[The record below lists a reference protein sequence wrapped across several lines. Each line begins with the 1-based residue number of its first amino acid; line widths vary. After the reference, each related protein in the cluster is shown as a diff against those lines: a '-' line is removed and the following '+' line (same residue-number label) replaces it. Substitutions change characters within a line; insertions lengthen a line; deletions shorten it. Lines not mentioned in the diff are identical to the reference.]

1 MAGEPTGLLHAGGA
15 ASLPGAGNT
24 WIDSLREAG
33 ARRFTGLGLPT
44 RKVEDW
50 KYTDLRALSGSTWDL
65 PVEPA
70 DLANIEDDASA
81 VLVNGCW
88 MRGHRPLPDGVELV
102 SLARAIEDG
111 DEVVRHHL
119 GSVASLARKH
129 FVALNTAWLADGLV
143 LKVADGV
150 TIDEPLRI
158 TLAGAPGAQRLAWH
172 PRNLIVLGREASLTL
187 VVNHVGTGDYLANLV
202 EEVVLERGARLRH
215 YRVQDDSPDAVNVST
230 TEVKV
235 AGDATYE
242 NFVLA
247 TGAGVGRNQIA
258 VELGEPG
265 ASVRLDG
272 ACLGR
277 HRQQLDTTTVI
288 DHAAPRCT
296 SREAYR
302 YILDDSAKGIFQGR
316 VTVRKHAGGTDSHQ
330 SSKTLL
336 LSGKAGVDAKPE
348 LEIYADDVSCGHGA
362 TVGEIDQDALFYMR
376 SRGIPLEEARDLLIA
391 AFIEGAVE
399 TIASPEVQALIRDH
413 ALAWRTRA

>member
-1 MAGEPTGLLHAGGA
+1 MSGEPTGLLHSGDA
-15 ASLPGAGNT
+15 APLPGAGST

-33 ARRFTGLGLPT
+33 ARRFSGLGLPT

-50 KYTDLRALSGSTWDL
+50 KYTDLRALSGSHWSMPAE
-65 PVEPA
+65 PVDPP
-70 DLANIEDDASA
+70 DIGDDACA

-88 MRGHRPLPDGVELV
+88 TGGRQPLPDGVELV
-102 SLARAIEDG
+102 SLARAIEDA
-111 DEVVRHHL
+111 DDVLQRHL

-150 TIDEPLRI
+150 AIDEPLRV
-158 TLAGAPGAQRLAWH
+158 TLVGAPGARRAAWH

-187 VVNHVGTGDYLANLV
+187 VARHVGTGDYLANLV
-202 EEVVLERGARLRH
+202 EEVVLDRGARLRH
-215 YRVQDDSPDAVNVST
+215 YRVQDDSPEAVHVST

-235 AGDATYE
+235 AGDAAYE
-242 NFVLA
+242 SFVLA

-288 DHAAPRCT
+288 DHAAPRCH

-330 SSKTLL
+330 SSKALL
-336 LSGKAGVDAKPE
+336 LSGRAGVDAKPE
-348 LEIYADDVSCGHGA
+348 LEIYAEDVRCGHGA
-362 TVGEIDQDALFYMR
+362 TVGEIDQDALFYLR
-376 SRGIPLEEARDLLIA
+376 SRGIALDEARNLLIG
-391 AFIEGAVE
+391 AFIEGALE
-399 TIASPEVQALIRDH
+399 TITSLEVQALMRNH

>member
-1 MAGEPTGLLHAGGA
+1 MTGEPTGLLHAGDA

-24 WIDSLREAG
+24 WIDSLRQAG

-50 KYTDLRALSGSTWDL
+50 KYTDLRALSGSAWDHPAAPAD
-65 PVEPA
+65 PVETG
-70 DLANIEDDASA
+70 EDASA

-88 MRGHRPLPDGVELV
+88 TRGDRPLPDGVELL
-102 SLARAIEDG
+102 SLARAIED
-111 DEVVRHHL
+111 DDDVVRSHL

-129 FVALNTAWLADGLV
+129 FVALNAAWLADGLV

-150 TIDEPLRI
+150 AVDEPLHV
-158 TLAGAPGAQRLAWH
+158 TLAGAPGARRLAWH

-187 VVNHVGTGDYLANLV
+187 VVRHVGTGDYLANLV
-202 EEVVLERGARLRH
+202 EEVVLDRGSRLRH
-215 YRVQDDSPDAVNVST
+215 YRVQDDSPDAVSVST

-235 AGDATYE
+235 ASDAAYE
-242 NFVLA
+242 SFVLA

-288 DHAAPRCT
+288 DHAAPNCA

-302 YILDDSAKGIFQGR
+302 FILDDSAKGVFQGR

-336 LSGKAGVDAKPE
+336 LSGRAGVDAKPE
-348 LEIYADDVSCGHGA
+348 LEIYADDVRCGHGA
-362 TVGEIDQDALFYMR
+362 TVGEIDQDALFYLR
-376 SRGIPLEEARDLLIA
+376 SRGIPLDEARDLLIG
-391 AFIEGAVE
+391 AFIEGALE
-399 TIASPEVQALIRDH
+399 TIGSPVAQELLRDH
-413 ALAWRTRA
+413 AMAWRTRA